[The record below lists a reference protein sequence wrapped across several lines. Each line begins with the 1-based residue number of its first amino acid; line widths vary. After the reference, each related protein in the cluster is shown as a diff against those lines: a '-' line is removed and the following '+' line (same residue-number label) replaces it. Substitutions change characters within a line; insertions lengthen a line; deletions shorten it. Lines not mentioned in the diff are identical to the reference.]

1 MLPHKT
7 AASALSESGRQG
19 AATTGSPQ
27 AAPGREIDRSVQLSC
42 GEHTDYGL
50 LTLVNQ
56 DPDIPALQVEHRS
69 PCTVITRVHAKH
81 TSSEHER
88 GKQDIESGG
97 SWGHIS
103 GAQLGISARPVQSYA
118 CSSAL
123 SNSRAEPSCCW
134 DQVVKCALVWSLLW
148 EGYAVPPNAA
158 RRANGLTLIV
168 MRR

>member
-1 MLPHKT
+1 MLPHKA

-27 AAPGREIDRSVQLSC
+27 AAPGAEIDRSVQLSC

-56 DPDIPALQVEHRS
+56 DPDIPALQVEHCS
-69 PCTVITRVHAKH
+69 PCTGITRVHAKY

-88 GKQDIESGG
+88 GKQDVESRG

-103 GAQLGISARPVQSYA
+103 GAQLGISAG
-118 CSSAL
+118 
-123 SNSRAEPSCCW
+123 N
-134 DQVVKCALVWSLLW
+134 
-148 EGYAVPPNAA
+148 
-158 RRANGLTLIV
+158 
-168 MRR
+168 